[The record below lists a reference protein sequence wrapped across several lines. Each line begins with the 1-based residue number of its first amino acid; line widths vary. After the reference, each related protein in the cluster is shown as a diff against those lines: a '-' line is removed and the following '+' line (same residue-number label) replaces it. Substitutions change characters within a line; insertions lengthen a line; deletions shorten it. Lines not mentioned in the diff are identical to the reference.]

1 MAREGVVSISY
12 LVNNDSFNSK
22 IGDMKKNLQLMQT
35 QVKNSAK
42 EIDVYGSNI
51 QTLAKKQDSIN
62 QAIKQTEK
70 IMNSYNQQLEKNK
83 TALSKNQSELDS
95 LAAKKKELNSQYKQ
109 AVKMYGQ
116 ESEEAQKLKEQLS
129 QTAAEYDKIKGK
141 VEANKSNIQ
150 NYTTQLERQRTT
162 LLDLQGQL
170 KQTNEEI
177 EKQGNK
183 FTEASQK
190 FADYSGK
197 LEKAGVKLEEVG
209 EVAMTAG
216 TAILTAA
223 TGLATMS
230 IEMDSQLSVI
240 SGRLGLTTEQ
250 SEELKE
256 AALRLYEN
264 GFGESLP
271 DCIDDVVLLQQ
282 VLGDTTNVTGEERDR
297 LLEYIETIKSLFGA
311 DTQELLRTANNMV
324 KTGLVGSFEEA
335 MNVITVGYQQNLNYQ
350 GDFLDTLN
358 EYSSQYTQLGFDV
371 QDVLAM
377 LSKGVEAGAFNTD
390 KLADSVKEFGL
401 RVREGSDDTKEA
413 FNSMGLDAGDMLNK
427 FSQGGDAAKNAFY
440 DTLDAIS
447 KIEDPM
453 KRNKIGVALMGT
465 QWEDVG
471 EKAIL
476 AMKDARN
483 ATIDVTDAT
492 AKAGQE
498 INDSMATKM
507 ETVMRRLKD
516 SLADMG
522 KALLPAVE
530 SVTEG
535 IEDLTKFISKL
546 NPEVVK
552 SIAKFGAMALAFGG
566 VTKATGSLVTGIA
579 KGASGLSKFLKIVA
593 DTKSLGSFTK
603 ALAASETA
611 TGGLISSVGGL
622 GKAFASLGTA
632 GAIGGAIAVV
642 GSLGV
647 AFYNN
652 QKEIEES
659 EAKLREM
666 GDTYQDFT
674 GRLRTQES
682 IWTQIFGKEYNIV
695 FGDDYKTAL
704 ANTEQDVATWVEE
717 LKKKQEEINTIL
729 NSTEKS
735 PETKKEEL
743 KKLTNLMPEVNKEE
757 KMSNF
762 EKGLDEDNIGEKG
775 KKRYK
780 ESYSKL
786 FDDSIKNIDEAG
798 DKVAEVIANNLD
810 EEGNITEEG
819 LEKIKEINKSVQDDI
834 AFVKSDSYETQL
846 AGAES
851 YIRDEQAMIGNAN
864 KGTIEAEKNK
874 IATMGKMKKEELE
887 EDKKNLKD
895 RSGMWESEKEQ
906 QRIAIDKMIQNEDI
920 FTDAKQKSL
929 TRRGLYDAEY
939 AKNHNL
945 IVQDIEGGLTRVTD
959 KENGLSMVYA
969 ENSTALQNYA
979 KQNGLNYKL
988 IEDASG
994 NMMEVVTTDM
1004 GEVVAVLD
1012 STSANGQLFGS
1023 NMESSLQKYIDA
1035 VNNGEMTT
1043 EEAMAGIKGDL
1054 ESGAISA
1061 EAFGMTDSE
1070 FLKVGESMLTAK
1082 GDGEAFRGELSKLPK
1097 NVETKVEAKIYG
1109 KENVTDLWNSVS
1121 KFAGK
1126 TFTATVNVVQK
1137 GVSHLL
1143 EKGFGINFETGGTVN
1158 EAGVYTTQEAGLE
1171 LIDTASPSQTAYSL
1185 ADVARGELTY
1195 IPANSKVTNAAM
1207 TTLKMKSMIDDEVK
1221 STVDLY
1227 MAGFEKKLLAVMKG
1241 NNSNGDFIVNMNNPH
1256 FENKESEQQN
1266 ISNIKRIVKS
1276 MK

>member
-1 MAREGVVSISY
+1 MSREGVVSISY
-12 LVNNDSFNSK
+12 LVNSDSFNSK
-22 IGDMKKNLQLMQT
+22 IGDMKKNLQLLQT

-42 EIDVYGSNI
+42 EVDVYGSNI

-109 AVKMYGQ
+109 AIKMYGA
-116 ESEEAQKLKEQLS
+116 ESEEAQKLKEELTQVTS
-129 QTAAEYDKIKGK
+129 EYDKMKGK

-150 NYTTQLERQRTT
+150 NYTTQLERQRST

-183 FTEASQK
+183 FAEASQK

-197 LEKAGVKLEEVG
+197 LDGVGEKLENVG

-230 IEMDSQLSVI
+230 IEMDQSLATLE
-240 SGRLGLTTEQ
+240 GRLGTTSKET
-250 SEELKE
+250 EKLKE
-256 AALRLYEN
+256 IAINLYEN
-264 GFGESLP
+264 GFGESID
-271 DCIDDVVLLQQ
+271 DCINDVVLLQQ
-282 VLGDTTNVTGEERDR
+282 NLRDIGNVTEEEKEK
-297 LLEYIETIKSLFGA
+297 LLEYINNIKTLFGA
-311 DTQELLRTANNMV
+311 DTADITKALNNMMNNGV
-324 KTGLVGSFEEA
+324 ISSYAEGLDL
-335 MNVITVGYQQNLNYQ
+335 ITVGFQNGLNS
-350 GDFLDTLN
+350 GEDMLDVLY
-358 EYSSQYTQLGFDV
+358 EYSPQFKKLGLSG
-371 QDVLAM
+371 QDALEMIKA
-377 LSKGVEAGAFNTD
+377 
-390 KLADSVKEFGL
+390 
-401 RVREGSDDTKEA
+401 
-413 FNSMGLDAGDMLNK
+413 GLDAGGYNADKMADSLKELSIRAIDGSKTTKQGFEAIGLNADEMAKK
-427 FSQGGDAAKNAFY
+427 FAAGGDTAKEALQQVLEGLGNM
-440 DTLDAIS
+440 
-447 KIEDPM
+447 EDPI
-453 KRNKIGVALMGT
+453 KQDAAGVALFGT
-465 QWEDVG
+465 MWEDSS
-471 EKAIL
+471 KQAIL
-476 AMKDARN
+476 AMGDIGDGLGEITG
-483 ATIDVTDAT
+483 ATE
-492 AKAGQE
+492 KAGEE
-498 INDSMATKM
+498 INNSIGTQM

-530 SVTEG
+530 SVAEG

-552 SIAKFGAMALAFGG
+552 SVAKFGAMALAFGG

-611 TGGLISSVGGL
+611 TGGLISSIGGL
-622 GKAFASLGTA
+622 GKAFASLGTT

-642 GSLGV
+642 GALGV

-682 IWTQIFGKEYNIV
+682 VWTQIFGKEYNIV

-704 ANTEQDVATWVEE
+704 ANTERDVATWVEE

-729 NSTEKS
+729 NNTEKS

-743 KKLTNLMPEVNKEE
+743 KKLTNLMPDVNKEE
-757 KMSNF
+757 KMKNF

-775 KKRYK
+775 KKKYLG
-780 ESYSKL
+780 SYSEL

-819 LEKIKEINKSVQDDI
+819 LEKIKEINKGVQDDI
-834 AFVKSDSYETQL
+834 AFIKSDSYETQL
-846 AGAES
+846 AGTES
-851 YIRDEQAMIGNAN
+851 YIRDEEAVYGNAS

-874 IATMGKMKKEELE
+874 IAALAKMKKEELE

-895 RSGMWESEKEQ
+895 RSGMKESEKEQ
-906 QRIAIDKMIQNEDI
+906 QRIAIDKMIQNEEI

-945 IVQDIEGGLTRVTD
+945 IVQDIEDGLTRVTD

-979 KQNGLNYKL
+979 EQNGLHYKV
-988 IEDASG
+988 IEDAAG

-1082 GDGEAFRGELSKLPK
+1082 GDGESLRGELEKIPK
-1097 NVETKVEAKIYG
+1097 NVDTKVEAKVYG
-1109 KENVTDLWNSVS
+1109 KQNVTDLWDSVQ

-1126 TFTATVNVVQK
+1126 TFTATVNLVK
-1137 GVSHLL
+1137 AGVPQLL
-1143 EKGFGINFETGGTVN
+1143 GNLFAFENGGTVA
-1158 EAGVYTTQEAGLE
+1158 ESGVYTTQEAGLE
-1171 LIDTASPSQTAYSL
+1171 LIDTASPSQSAYSL

-1207 TTLKMKSMIDDEVK
+1207 TTLKMKNMVDEQVK

-1227 MAGFEKKLLAVMKG
+1227 MAGFEKKLLTIMKG
-1241 NNSNGDFIVNMNNPH
+1241 NSGNGDFNVTMNNVH